1 MMSVKGVASKLNI
14 APCPASRAINNKL
27 HIGISP
33 RHKIRRTNV
42 PVRQEEIMKKLMVIA
57 VAVTSVLLL
66 NLTVTA
72 VHAQP
77 YPSHPIQ
84 MIIPIPAGGGG
95 DIIGRVL
102 AEELGKLL
110 GQQIIVMNKPGAS
123 DTLGTDALAKS
134 KKDGYTLGNTDSAAL
149 VYSRLTLPDPL
160 PYDPDKDFD
169 HLGLY
174 AFYPIAIAVRA
185 DSPWKTFSEL
195 VDYAK
200 KNPGKLRVSTAG
212 MGSTSNFDIQIVQS
226 LTGAEFT
233 HVPFKG
239 GEAVVT
245 ALLGGHVEVS
255 FDIVGKFA
263 PHVDAGKLRLLLVSR
278 KVPSLPNLPTI
289 AELGYKRSLLTGWFG
304 MSGPAG
310 MPEDVNR
317 VLVPAIEKAV
327 KNPEAKAK
335 IEKLWY
341 VVDYRPPAEM
351 RKLIKDDYETASE
364 IAVKLGLRNK

>member
-1 MMSVKGVASKLNI
+1 MKRLVVVATAVAS
-14 APCPASRAINNKL
+14 
-27 HIGISP
+27 
-33 RHKIRRTNV
+33 V
-42 PVRQEEIMKKLMVIA
+42 F
-57 VAVTSVLLL
+57 LLS
-66 NLTVTA
+66 LTATA
-72 VHAQP
+72 VHAQS
-77 YPSHPIQ
+77 YPNHVIQ

-95 DIIGRVL
+95 DINGRIL
-102 AEELGKLL
+102 ADELGKIL
-110 GQQIIVMNKPGAS
+110 GQQIIVTNKPGAS
-123 DTLGTDALAKS
+123 DTFGMDALAKS
-134 KKDGYTLGNTDSAAL
+134 KKDGYTLGYSDSAAM
-149 VYSRLTLPDPL
+149 VYSRLTLPDAL

-169 HLGLY
+169 HLGLH
-174 AFYPIAIAVRA
+174 AFYPIAVAVRA

-212 MGSTSNFDIQIVQS
+212 VGSASNFNVQIVQS

-239 GEAVVT
+239 GEAVTT

-263 PHVDAGKLRLLLVSR
+263 PHVEAGKLRLLLVSQ
-278 KVPSLPNLPTI
+278 KVPSLPKLPTI
-289 AELGYKRSLLTGWFG
+289 TELGYKRGLLTGWFG

-310 MPEDVNR
+310 MPEEVKR
-317 VLVPAIEKAV
+317 VLIPAIEKSV
-327 KNPEAKAK
+327 KNPEAKSK

-351 RKLIKDDYETASE
+351 RKLIKDDYETASV
-364 IAVKLGLRNK
+364 IAVKLGLRK